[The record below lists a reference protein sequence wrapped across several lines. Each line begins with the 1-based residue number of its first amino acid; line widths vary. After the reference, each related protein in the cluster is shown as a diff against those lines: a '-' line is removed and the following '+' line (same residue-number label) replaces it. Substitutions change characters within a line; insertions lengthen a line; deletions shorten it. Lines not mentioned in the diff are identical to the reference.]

1 MTVHL
6 RQDELYVDIET
17 GCRFSVG
24 FIHDYGV
31 YMIEAQVVAS
41 QMIDDP
47 IARCDEDMR
56 LPADLSSLLP
66 GCFVRVEVQ
75 HTLFEPIQMRYPA
88 QQLFG
93 LTNSFHGGSDDEC
106 LRALSLSSHM
116 WQHGQQQMSP
126 IGINRAGLYK
136 KVALAECKRVYVSF
150 ERIEVW
156 KQLLSRNMLKSL
168 FFLVRPAHHAI
179 PIRVP
184 CFRRMPVWC
193 RCRTIASTL
202 RFVKELTLSQ
212 GVGSQGRVISFML
225 AMKSL
230 PVAFVAV
237 ITVFVVFLFPPAV
250 SAEDDVEHE
259 FRYRYIDGEHYR
271 ILSTVNS
278 DVFVNGRFNQSQ
290 TILNR
295 ISVDVAEI
303 DDYSG
308 RLTVHYQVSSENSTR
323 QGAFRLAS
331 EFHTVYIRD
340 HLGYDDVPEGRSRP
354 LVRDVP
360 VFPER
365 KIRPGDTWS
374 AVGTE
379 VVDLRESFGIDAIE
393 HFPIPVA
400 YEYVGV
406 DELDGIEVDIFD
418 LEYNMFYRPASV
430 PRALY
435 PERITGYSRQR
446 HYWDRELARPH
457 AYEEEFEI
465 NYDLSNGQTWTW
477 RGRAD
482 ARITDTSF
490 DDRDAV
496 IGELRE
502 RFRDDEDV
510 DIRDDDRGI
519 TISLEAIGFEPD
531 STQLR
536 AGEEQRLEEIADLL
550 REYRSGELL
559 ITGHTAMAGTEEGRQ
574 VLSEDRARL
583 IAEYLIEQGV
593 RERDEVLYRGMGA
606 RDPIASNEDE
616 AGRRRNRRVEFT
628 ILEE

>member
-1 MTVHL
+1 MKCL
-6 RQDELYVDIET
+6 
-17 GCRFSVG
+17 
-24 FIHDYGV
+24 
-31 YMIEAQVVAS
+31 
-41 QMIDDP
+41 P
-47 IARCDEDMR
+47 IAFASMF
-56 LPADLSSLLP
+56 A
-66 GCFVRVEVQ
+66 V
-75 HTLFEPIQMRYPA
+75 
-88 QQLFG
+88 
-93 LTNSFHGGSDDEC
+93 LTVTIV
-106 LRALSLSSHM
+106 
-116 WQHGQQQMSP
+116 P
-126 IGINRAGLYK
+126 PP
-136 KVALAECKRVYVSF
+136 LA
-150 ERIEVW
+150 
-156 KQLLSRNMLKSL
+156 
-168 FFLVRPAHHAI
+168 
-179 PIRVP
+179 
-184 CFRRMPVWC
+184 
-193 RCRTIASTL
+193 
-202 RFVKELTLSQ
+202 
-212 GVGSQGRVISFML
+212 
-225 AMKSL
+225 
-230 PVAFVAV
+230 
-237 ITVFVVFLFPPAV
+237 
-250 SAEDDVEHE
+250 AEDGVARE

-295 ISVDVAEI
+295 ISVDVTEL

-308 RLTVHYQVSSENSTR
+308 RLTVHYQVSSEKST
-323 QGAFRLAS
+323 QHGAFRLAS
-331 EFHTVYIRD
+331 EFHTEYVRD
-340 HLGYDDVPEGRSRP
+340 HLGYDEVPEGRSRP

-365 KIRPGDTWS
+365 GIRPGDTWS

-393 HFPIPVA
+393 HFAIPVA

-406 DELDGIEVDIFD
+406 DERDGITVDVFD
-418 LEYNMFYRPASV
+418 LEYNMFYRPTSV

-435 PERITGYSRQR
+435 PERITGFSRQR

-496 IGELRE
+496 IGDLRKRLE
-502 RFRDDEDV
+502 GDADV
-510 DIRDDDRGI
+510 DVRDDDRGI

-531 STQLR
+531 STRLR
-536 AGEEQRLEEIADLL
+536 PGEEQRLEEIAELL

-559 ITGHTAMAGTEEGRQ
+559 ITGHTALAGTEEGREA
-574 VLSEDRARL
+574 LSEERARL
-583 IAEYLIEQGV
+583 IAEYMIERGV

-606 RDPIASNEDE
+606 RDPVASNEDE